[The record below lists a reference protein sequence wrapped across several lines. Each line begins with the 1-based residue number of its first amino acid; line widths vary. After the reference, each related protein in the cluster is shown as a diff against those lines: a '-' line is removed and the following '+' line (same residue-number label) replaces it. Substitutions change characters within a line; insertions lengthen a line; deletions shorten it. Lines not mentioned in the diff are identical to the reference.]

1 MDCRCS
7 GAYPQLGQL
16 GEGLPVHGVGEGVRG
31 GGLPVHGVAVHDN
44 CLGLEVGSDSLKV
57 FRCLPSTWRATPR
70 VSLGLLGS
78 DLKSKRV
85 KVDVEGGRSIGG
97 GASDVYGQECVQMS
111 FV

>member
-1 MDCRCS
+1 M
-7 GAYPQLGQL
+7 
-16 GEGLPVHGVGEGVRG
+16 
-31 GGLPVHGVAVHDN
+31 
-44 CLGLEVGSDSLKV
+44 

-78 DLKSKRV
+78 DLKSKGV

-97 GASDVYGQECVQMS
+97 GASDVYGRECVQLS